1 MSHIR
6 LESIYKR
13 FGEQTV
19 LYNVNLCVNQGELVA
34 LVGPSGSGKT
44 TTLKLIAALLDPSE
58 GTIRFDDVPVNALA
72 TRERG
77 AVVVFQDYSLFP
89 HLSVLDNIGF
99 GLKMRGIHKKE
110 RLEKSMELLSL
121 VQLEGHG
128 GKFPTELSGGQQQ
141 RVAIARALAV
151 EPKVLLLDEPF
162 SNLDAGLKGTMR
174 DFVRRLQKRLG
185 ITCIFVTHDT
195 QDALMTAD
203 RIAVLFDGEIEQFD
217 TPQGIYQNPAN
228 KRVADFFGAA
238 AYERVKVSK
247 KGVFSR
253 FGEFTAAVSHEG
265 EAELMLRPEAIRI
278 ASGNQSGVKGTITE
292 AVFSGER
299 IHYTVRVS
307 DCEYRVLDDAKQL
320 RHVGDEV
327 PLVLDLHGICLF
339 AVSNGVRL

>member
-6 LESIYKR
+6 LESIHKK

-19 LYNVNLCVNQGELVA
+19 LHNVNLHVNQGEMVA

-44 TTLKLIAALLDPSE
+44 TTLKLISALLDPAE
-58 GTIRFDDVPVNALA
+58 GIIHFDGVPVNHLS

-99 GLKMRGIHKKE
+99 GLKMRGVKKQE
-110 RLEKSMELLSL
+110 RLQKSLELLSL

-162 SNLDAGLKGTMR
+162 SNLDASLKGTMR

-203 RIAVLFDGEIEQFD
+203 RIAVLFDGQIAQFD
-217 TPQGIYQNPAN
+217 TPQRIYQSPVS

-238 AYERVKVSK
+238 CYERVRVSK
-247 KGVFSR
+247 NRVLSC
-253 FGEFTAAVSHEG
+253 FGELATTVSHEG
-265 EAELMLRPEAIRI
+265 EAELMLRPEAIQIR
-278 ASGNQSGVKGTITE
+278 SGSDEGVMGTVAE

-299 IHYTVRVS
+299 IHYTVGVS
-307 DCEYRVLDDAKQL
+307 DREYRVLDNAKQL
-320 RHVGDEV
+320 HKVGDRV
-327 PLVLDLHGICLF
+327 SLALDLHDICLF
-339 AVSNGVRL
+339 ACDDGRRL